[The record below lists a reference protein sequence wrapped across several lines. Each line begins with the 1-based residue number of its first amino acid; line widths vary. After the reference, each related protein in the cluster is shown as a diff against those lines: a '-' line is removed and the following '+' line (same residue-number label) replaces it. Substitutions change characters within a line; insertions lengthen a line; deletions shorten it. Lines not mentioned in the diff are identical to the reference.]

1 MVSKN
6 VVVAMA
12 PVMQDRGALVI
23 GEVGVGV
30 EVVSSVPVRR
40 PEGMVPENPVPGT
53 EALALGKGTLLEP
66 VPVIN
71 GIV

>member
-1 MVSKN
+1 MTVSNN

-12 PVMQDRGALVI
+12 PVMQDS

-30 EVVSSVPVRR
+30 EVKSSVPVRR
-40 PEGMVPENPVPGT
+40 PEGIVPENAEPGT
-53 EALALGKGTLLEP
+53 EALALGAGTLAEP
-66 VPVIN
+66 VPVPVIS